1 MASNIAFKITK
12 DTSARKNT
20 RVGSI
25 QSAVEAAATKESHD
39 YYVNRLTE
47 GYKQQLES
55 MEQSYEDQIRELKS
69 QMNVITENAKTEALR
84 DADAKAAY
92 QIQEANNKLRTE
104 QVLHRQ
110 TTAEYEAVLKLAS
123 KAEKGKITLETR
135 YRTQIAE
142 QSKRHNEE
150 LDKAHREKST
160 GPYRWTEIKFV
171 KRYKSRVTTGAPKLA
186 AKRSG
191 AKFSELAQAALNSKS
206 TDSWGFEYNGRSLTD
221 MEKTLTQVG
230 DHASAYEIAWIF
242 ESYTGRCLV

>member
-1 MASNIAFKITK
+1 MATNNAFKITK

-25 QSAVEAAATKESHD
+25 QSAFEAAAMKESHD

-47 GYKQQLES
+47 GYKQQLET

-69 QMNVITENAKTEALR
+69 QMTVTTENAKAEAIK
-84 DADAKAAY
+84 DADARAAF

-110 TTAEYEAVLKLAS
+110 TTADYEIALKVA
-123 KAEKGKITLETR
+123 KEAKKDKITLDTR
-135 YRTQIAE
+135 YRAQIAE
-142 QSKRHNEE
+142 QSKRHNDE
-150 LDKAHREKST
+150 LDKAHREKNI

-186 AKRSG
+186 VKRSG

-206 TDSWGFEYNGRSLTD
+206 TDSWGFEYNGRPLTEMD
-221 MEKTLTQVG
+221 KTLTQVSG
-230 DHASAYEIAWIF
+230 HASAYRMAWIC
-242 ESYTGRCLV
+242 G